1 MRSGVKRSRPTCSWR
16 RDSSPRARIPARCS
30 DWLRDRLAA
39 FKVPRYLEFV
49 ESFPLT
55 PSERIAKHLL
65 KPGRTWD
72 ATIPGWK
79 ESHV

>member
-1 MRSGVKRSRPTCSWR
+1 VQLAPGLEPGAT
-16 RDSSPRARIPARCS
+16 DPGALLA
-30 DWLRDRLAA
+30 WLRDRLAA
-39 FKVPRYLEFV
+39 FKVPRSLEFV
-49 ESFPLT
+49 ETFPLT